1 MEIPALNTE
10 GFLPEGIYPCSLREA
25 QARFGVFQGSDRRP
39 QLWAKLRD
47 FLHEIVACGVIEA
60 VLLARKFHKP
70 SRNSAWNRF
79 AGLDL
84 PSWSRWRSWGFGAD
98 SVLSG

>member
-1 MEIPALNTE
+1 MQAKTE
-10 GFLPEGIYPCSLREA
+10 ELLYFL
-25 QARFGVFQGSDRRP
+25 
-39 QLWAKLRD
+39 LWT
-47 FLHEIVACGVIEA
+47 CGM
-60 VLLARKFHKP
+60 LARKFHKP